1 MKIAIASIEN
11 DITAEIASQ
20 AGRAPFYL
28 IFENNKLTETI
39 KNPFSVGGGGAGLG
53 VAKML
58 ADKGVNKVIAGK
70 FGDKM
75 IIALQERVVD
85 FEEKEGKIQ
94 NFM

>member
-1 MKIAIASIEN
+1 MKIAVAAMGNVVE
-11 DITAEIASQ
+11 AEVAVQ

-28 IFENNKLTETI
+28 VFVDNNLLEII

-58 ADKGVNKVIAGK
+58 ADKNVDKVIAGK

-75 IIALQERVVD
+75 IDALNERKVN
-85 FEEKEGKIQ
+85 FEEKTGIVTDVI
-94 NFM
+94 